1 MSAQPKRV
9 KPGGR
14 EQVDVV
20 LDADFLPTGSRVGT
34 LYYASAHG
42 RSILSFAYDSEWV
55 RRPDAFELDPE
66 LQLHDAESYPSGKS
80 GAFQIFVD
88 SAPDRWGR
96 LLLDRRETLVSRRE
110 QRSYRPL
117 TDWDYLLGVH
127 DSCRMGALRFRRDG
141 RSPFLDDN
149 RALAAPPVTSLR
161 ELEAAALALE
171 DPHAADRAQ
180 FSDWLTALLA
190 PGSSLGGA
198 RPKANFTVKDGS
210 LWIAKFPSREDRRD
224 MGAWE
229 MVVHTLAAE
238 AGVIVPPAKLLTLAG
253 RHRTF
258 ACQRFDRVGDR
269 RRFFVSAMTLLGRQD
284 GQGGSYLDL
293 AEFLSTRG
301 SPRHRSTDLPQLWTR
316 VVFNIIVSNTDDH
329 LRNHG
334 FILERDGWRL
344 APAYDLNASIE
355 KRDHALAINQD
366 DPTSD
371 LELARATAHYYG
383 LKPRE
388 AGAIITRVARVVQSW
403 PTYAKKLRLSRTE
416 TEQLAPAFK
425 AVARRGQAGD
435 GKGPPPTARNG

>member
-1 MSAQPKRV
+1 MKAQPKKA
-9 KPGGR
+9 KPGTR
-14 EQVDVV
+14 EQVEVV
-20 LDADFLPTGSRVGT
+20 LDANFLPTAYRVGT
-34 LYYASAHG
+34 LYHAAAHG
-42 RSILSFAYDSEWV
+42 RSVLSFAYDPEWL
-55 RRPDAFELDPE
+55 RHPDAFELDPE

-80 GAFQIFVD
+80 GVFRIFVD

-110 QRSYRPL
+110 GRPYRAL

-127 DSCRMGALRFRRDG
+127 DSCRMGALRFRRAG
-141 RSPFLDDN
+141 GAPFLDNN

-171 DPHAADRAQ
+171 DPDAADRAQ

-198 RPKANFTVKDGS
+198 RPKANFTARDGS
-210 LWIAKFPSREDRRD
+210 LWIAKFPSRDDRRD

-229 MVVHTLAAE
+229 MVVHALAEA
-238 AGVIVPPAKLLTLAG
+238 AGVIVPPAKLLALAG

-269 RRFFVSAMTLLGRQD
+269 RRFFVSAMTLLERQD
-284 GQGGSYLDL
+284 GEGGSYLDL

-301 SPRHRSTDLPQLWTR
+301 STPHRSDDLRQLWTR
-316 VVFNIIVSNTDDH
+316 VVFNILVSNTDDH

-334 FILERDGWRL
+334 FILEPDGWRL
-344 APAYDLNASIE
+344 APAYDLNATIE
-355 KRDHALAINQD
+355 KRTHALAIDQA

-371 LELARATAHYYG
+371 LELARASAHYYG

-388 AGAIITRVARVVQSW
+388 ATAIITRVGRVVQTW
-403 PTYAKKLRLSRTE
+403 PTGAKKLGLARAE

-425 AVARRGQAGD
+425 AVAPRG
-435 GKGPPPTARNG
+435 